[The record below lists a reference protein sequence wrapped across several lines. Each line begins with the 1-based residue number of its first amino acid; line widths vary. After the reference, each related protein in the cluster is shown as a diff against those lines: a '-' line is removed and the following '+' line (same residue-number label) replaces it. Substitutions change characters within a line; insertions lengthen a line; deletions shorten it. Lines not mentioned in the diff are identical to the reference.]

1 MTGREQQMD
10 RIVMA
15 FADRTVSFLAP
26 SPGLTGAAPFSG
38 TTPAPD
44 PAAAAFS
51 RLVAQDPGSQGIVLL
66 PQGAQAG
73 MAGSVPVMRSLVPGI
88 DQRGPFEAADIPFD
102 TGQDD
107 PTAALFDPVADKS
120 AALKSAPLRGEAAPA
135 AFIPS
140 APAKAAASAPFST
153 STAAGKAVVRAERPA
168 FATEAAA
175 GPVTAPPGDF
185 TTLPGDESAPDLP
198 ADDRE
203 GGAALIVPA
212 AVPPQSS
219 GPSPAPVAVTTG
231 GAADPAPLGKAVP
244 VAPLGEDVPTED
256 GPALS
261 RQATPDGT
269 LPVAR
274 ADDAVPASAKDA
286 VSPEPGGDKPG
297 AGGEKAVRRL
307 PTDPSDTAAALA
319 AMSRTPAAE
328 REAQPQERA
337 LSSGKARDMRR
348 APSGVERA
356 DPGLARP
363 LKLSDLKRQAAPATA
378 AARPPSMTE
387 GAPNRSDTGGE
398 AFGIR
403 LAQALPSEGPPA
415 NGGVARPA
423 FPTGLEAA
431 TPAQQ
436 TGRAETALMHKTGA
450 EMPHRPADQPAA
462 VQVGLGMAHAAAN
475 GTTRLTLRLS
485 PQELGHVEIRMEF
498 TADGHLKA
506 HVLASNADA
515 LDLLQRDA
523 RTLERALAES
533 GIRTDSGSLSFSLNQ
548 QGNAP
553 GGQHFADPGSGRPPM
568 AGRAEPTL
576 KETEASDGATAESEL
591 RLSVRDGLDIRV

>member
-1 MTGREQQMD
+1 MD

-88 DQRGPFEAADIPFD
+88 DQRGPFEEADISFD

-120 AALKSAPLRGEAAPA
+120 AALKSAPLRGEASPA

-153 STAAGKAVVRAERPA
+153 STAAGKAVARTERPA

-175 GPVTAPPGDF
+175 DPLTAPPGDF

-198 ADDRE
+198 TDDRDGE
-203 GGAALIVPA
+203 AALIVPA
-212 AVPPQSS
+212 AVPAAVPPQPSV
-219 GPSPAPVAVTTG
+219 PSPAPVAVTTG
-231 GAADPAPLGKAVP
+231 GTADPAPLGKAVP

-274 ADDAVPASAKDA
+274 ADDAVPALAKDA

-297 AGGEKAVRRL
+297 AGGEKAVTRL
-307 PTDPSDTAAALA
+307 PAVPSDTAAALA
-319 AMSRTPAAE
+319 AMSRAPAAV
-328 REAQPQERA
+328 REALPQERA
-337 LSSGKARDMRR
+337 VSSGKERDMRR

-363 LKLSDLKRQAAPATA
+363 LKVSDLKRQAAPATT

-387 GAPNRSDTGGE
+387 GALNRSDTGGE

-415 NGGVARPA
+415 SGEARPA

-436 TGRAETALMHKTGA
+436 TGRAEAALMHRTGA

-506 HVLASNADA
+506 HVLASNAEA

-568 AGRAEPTL
+568 AGHAEPAL
-576 KETEASDGATAESEL
+576 KETVASDGATAESEL